1 SSLAATLLCAHFRCR
16 NLLFSGVAGGLDPA
30 LEVGDVV
37 IGERVIQH
45 DYGALHDSGLM
56 SYRPGT
62 IPIGERQAPLA
73 FETDAGLLERARGA
87 LASLSLPVLP
97 AAATGEA
104 PRQPR
109 VHFGTIV
116 SGDQFINN
124 ETARRRLFADFAG
137 QAGSPG
143 ARATTWTC
151 SCGTRLPSAPTLI
164 LAAPL
169 AASSACPASAISS
182 ISSARSA
189 AASSW
194 ISRRL
199 ARRGTRMSQGKR
211 RSFISLTDDSGP
223 SPSATLAADSR
234 SCRMKSIAVFLL
246 LLFSHEKFV
255 SWFRSGS

>member
-1 SSLAATLLCAHFRCR
+1 MAGPLGIICALPEEIEHLHAALTNRDEETVGGFHFARGRLDGEPVVLVESGIGKVASSLAATLLCAHFRCR

-62 IPIGERQAPLA
+62 IPIGERRAPLA
-73 FETDAGLLERARGA
+73 FETDAGLIERARGA

-116 SGDQFINN
+116 SGDQFINS
-124 ETARRRLFADFAG
+124 EIARRRLFADFAG
-137 QAGSPG
+137 QAVEMEGG
-143 ARATTWTC
+143 AIAQVTERFGA
-151 SCGTRLPSAPTLI
+151 SVLNVRSLSD
-164 LAAPL
+164 LAGGHSHIDF
-169 AASSACPASAISS
+169 AAFVHHASAT
-182 ISSARSA
+182 A
-189 AASSW
+189 ALVV
-194 ISRRL
+194 RRL
-199 ARRGTRMSQGKR
+199 VPV
-211 RSFISLTDDSGP
+211 L
-223 SPSATLAADSR
+223 
-234 SCRMKSIAVFLL
+234 
-246 LLFSHEKFV
+246 
-255 SWFRSGS
+255 